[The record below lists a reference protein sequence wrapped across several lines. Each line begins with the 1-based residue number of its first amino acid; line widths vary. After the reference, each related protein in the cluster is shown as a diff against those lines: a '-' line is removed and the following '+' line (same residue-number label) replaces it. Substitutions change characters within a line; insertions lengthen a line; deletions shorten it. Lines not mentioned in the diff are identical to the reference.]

1 MHAVQYSPL
10 SASVRRGS
18 PPSSSSRS
26 SSCSWRLR
34 SFADCERQSLA
45 PRFARSCCCGCS
57 PRSSALDP
65 APPASR
71 LRRAPTSPPDL
82 DPGCRSGNLPLPSQ
96 LSVSNFSRVCEVV
109 LIEQRKSQYNTTGVA
124 KTRILILGHKSIL
137 FHTEH
142 GTDHRRMPEVTFTS
156 TVR

>member
-1 MHAVQYSPL
+1 MHAAQYSPL

-18 PPSSSSRS
+18 PPSSSRRP

-45 PRFARSCCCGCS
+45 PRFVRSCGCGCS

-82 DPGCRSGNLPLPSQ
+82 DPGCRSGNFPLPSQ

-109 LIEQRKSQYNTTGVA
+109 LIEQRKSQYNTPVS
-124 KTRILILGHKSIL
+124 KTRILGHKSIL

-142 GTDHRRMPEVTFTS
+142 GTDHRRVPEVTFTS
-156 TVR
+156 TVRGL